1 MIAAQYTDLGK
12 ELKGLVRETA
22 KTDLYGLKW
31 EANIAETTDF
41 GSLIQFP
48 KFNWTK
54 FPFFVISEKDNLF
67 IYNSRTHTRV
77 SLNAKGKPLL
87 FFRHEKSK
95 VISLFFLNEKVCKID
110 FDP

>member
-1 MIAAQYTDLGK
+1 M
-12 ELKGLVRETA
+12 LKGLVRETA

-48 KFNWTK
+48 QFNWTK

-95 VISLFFLNEKVCKID
+95 VISLFFRNEKVCKID